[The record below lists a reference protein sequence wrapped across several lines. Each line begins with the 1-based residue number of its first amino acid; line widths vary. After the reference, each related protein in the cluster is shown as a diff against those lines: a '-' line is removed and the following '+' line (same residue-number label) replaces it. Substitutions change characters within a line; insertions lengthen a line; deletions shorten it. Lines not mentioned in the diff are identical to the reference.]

1 MPKTYILDKVLS
13 AGVEHRLP
21 PTVGYKIFAIGTDDT
36 AEAYIEIGGKS
47 TGKIIQDIAPL
58 HTTETNK
65 LGLVQLDTLYYYV
78 PPKETLI
85 FRGTTDKKARI
96 KGQII
101 EYLAGE
107 VPALEDVARFD
118 VQHKKHIK
126 TLAGYIELATDEKWA
141 KEREL
146 TVYEVTPLTT
156 EILNFNNVAMVKF
169 TNVTVKEG
177 DVAIIPKID
186 GDPVVGDVKE
196 VPYMG
201 YDALSL
207 PYPPADTTEEL
218 PFSLK
223 DLPIK
228 VLGDQTFSL
237 IARNESGTD
246 LAPPAGTKIRI
257 DFRCLVEYEKKA

>member
-1 MPKTYILDKVLS
+1 MPRTYILDKVLK

-21 PTVGYKIFAIGTDDT
+21 PTTGYKIFALGTDDT
-36 AEAYIEIGGKS
+36 AEAYVEIGGKK

-58 HTTETNK
+58 HVTETNK
-65 LGLVQLDTLYYYV
+65 LGLAQLNELYYYV

-85 FRGTTDKKARI
+85 FRGATDKKMRI
-96 KGQII
+96 KGQVI

-107 VPALEDVARFD
+107 VPAVEDVARFD

-146 TVYEVTPLTT
+146 TVFEITPLTT
-156 EILNFNNVAMVKF
+156 EILIFDNIAMVKF
-169 TNVTVKEG
+169 TNVTVTEG
-177 DVAIIPKID
+177 DIAIIPKID
-186 GDPVVGDVKE
+186 GDPVVADVKE
-196 VPYMG
+196 PPYMG
-201 YDALSL
+201 YDAISM

-218 PFSLK
+218 PFTLK
-223 DLPIK
+223 DIPIK
-228 VLGDQTFSL
+228 VVGDQTFSL

-246 LAPPAGTKIRI
+246 LSPPAGTKIRV
-257 DFRCLVEYEKKA
+257 DFRCLVRYEKKA